1 MGGSH
6 AGCTRS
12 SRAPPIAASGPC
24 IFITWDEGEGG
35 STDDC
40 ATNTSDRGC
49 HIATLV
55 VSPSTPRGTRS
66 AVLFN
71 HYALLK
77 TTEQLL
83 GITAYLGHARDASSR
98 SMRSAFHL

>member
-1 MGGSH
+1 MRGSH
-6 AGCTRS
+6 AGCSAIVASPTYRS
-12 SRAPPIAASGPC
+12 ERTV

-83 GITAYLGHARDASSR
+83 GITTYLGHARDASSR